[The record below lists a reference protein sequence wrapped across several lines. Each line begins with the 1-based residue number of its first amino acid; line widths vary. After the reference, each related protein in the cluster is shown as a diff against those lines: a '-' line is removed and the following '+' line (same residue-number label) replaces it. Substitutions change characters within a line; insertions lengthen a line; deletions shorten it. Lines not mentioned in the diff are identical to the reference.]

1 MRWFW
6 IDRFVEFVS
15 GQRAVAIKNVSLAEE
30 CLHDYYLESHIA
42 SSIIL
47 EGMAQTGGMLVGE
60 STGYSARLVL
70 GKVSRF
76 TLHDLGRPGDTLRYE
91 AVVENISAEGVLL
104 SATSHVGEKLQAEA
118 EFFLAILPDNLGQEL
133 FQPVELARL
142 MRILRVYEVGVTP
155 DGTPL
160 QFPDLF
166 SDAETAAL
174 DEMTS

>member
-15 GQRAVAIKNVSLAEE
+15 GQRAVAIKNVSLADE
-30 CLHDYYLESHIA
+30 CLHDHHLESHMA

-76 TLHDLGRPGDTLRYE
+76 TLHELGRPGDTLRYE
-91 AVVENISAEGVLL
+91 AVVQNISAEGVLL
-104 SATSHVGEKLQAEA
+104 SATSHIEDKLQAEA

-133 FQPVELARL
+133 FQPVELAKL
-142 MRILRVYEVGVTP
+142 MRILRVYDVGVTP
-155 DGTPL
+155 EGTPL
-160 QFPDLF
+160 KFPALF
-166 SDAETAAL
+166 SGAESEAL
-174 DEMTS
+174 NEMTS